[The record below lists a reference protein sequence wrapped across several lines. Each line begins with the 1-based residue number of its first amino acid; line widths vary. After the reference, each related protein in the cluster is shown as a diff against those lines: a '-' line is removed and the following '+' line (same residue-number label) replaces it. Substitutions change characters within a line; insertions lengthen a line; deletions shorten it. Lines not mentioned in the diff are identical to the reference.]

1 VAWEA
6 SVLLA
11 VSEDSVA
18 LVQWAVSQALSKCQV
33 LLVQALQALKL
44 SQLVPEVLEELVV
57 QEVPEA
63 QVPLEHRLTHS
74 LH

>member
-44 SQLVPEVLEELVV
+44 SQLVPEALVV
-57 QEVPEA
+57 LVVLVVPEVLVA
-63 QVPLEHRLTHS
+63 QEHRLTHS

>member
-44 SQLVPEVLEELVV
+44 SQLVPEALVV
-57 QEVPEA
+57 LVVPEVLVA
-63 QVPLEHRLTHS
+63 QEHRLTHS